1 MILRLA
7 AMLVFAS
14 ACAFGQSA
22 DSLMVPVSTL
32 DMFVANGQ
40 LELDSIRNTSAIQ
53 FSSIKTSHDSILAV
67 ADEQTRGIN
76 CKIDSLR
83 KLGQPAASLS
93 ARLDSILEWKDE
105 RINTLNEKV
114 EKIKSGVNEKIN

>member
-1 MILRLA
+1 
-7 AMLVFAS
+7 
-14 ACAFGQSA
+14 
-22 DSLMVPVSTL
+22 
-32 DMFVANGQ
+32 
-40 LELDSIRNTSAIQ
+40 IRNTSAIQ

-114 EKIKSGVNEKIN
+114 EKIKSGVNEKINSLALPPELEEKGKALASTVDKLDVTLP